1 MAVTSSVIIRFLRDL
16 ARSELAAT
24 GLVVI
29 LAGAGILGLRSAGVL
44 ESVELAAY
52 DWYIRLRPFDP
63 GPDRRILLVTVT
75 ESDLQAQSGWPLSD
89 RVVGRMLEI
98 LARSRPRA
106 IGLDIY
112 RDVPV
117 PPGTNQLHAVLTRER
132 RIITVMKFGEGS
144 SGGVRPPPVLRD
156 TDQVAFDDVLVDA
169 GGTVRRGLLFLDD
182 GTKTAYSFALRLAL
196 LYLEADGVR
205 PQASEEDPG
214 QLRLAHTTIRP
225 FEANDGAYVG
235 ADAHG
240 YQFLL
245 DFKGGKGSFPAVSL
259 TALLSGAVS
268 PETIRD
274 KVVLIGVTAESV
286 KDYFFTPHS
295 RGLGV
300 QQQIAG
306 VALHAQVVSQLLR
319 IGLEG
324 ASPTATASRWQEV
337 VWVLVWSAL
346 GGLVGL
352 RVRSAW
358 RFSLATGGAVV
369 GLALVDF
376 LAFWAGWWLPLV
388 PAEMTC
394 VISSAVVTAYM
405 SHRETVQR
413 AILMQLFSRHVSKEV
428 AEAIWQQRDQ
438 FLDGRRPRSQRL
450 TATILFTDLTGFTTV
465 SEKLQP
471 EALMEWLNEGMDAMA
486 RQVSR
491 YGGVIEQY
499 AGDAIVAVFGV
510 PVPRQSDLEIC
521 QDAINAVNCALA
533 LEDTLRE
540 LNQRWR
546 AAGRAMTGM
555 RIGIFTGAVVAGTLG
570 SAERSE
576 YVVVGDTVNTASR
589 LESFDKDLF
598 PPDPEKRPCRILIG
612 ERTRRCLGE
621 EFETEHVGDVS
632 LKGKEQS
639 VAVYRVVAR
648 AGASSRALTEE
659 GRG

>member
-1 MAVTSSVIIRFLRDL
+1 VTSSAISGFLRDL
-16 ARSELAAT
+16 ARSELVAT
-24 GLVVI
+24 ALVVI

-63 GPDRRILLVTVT
+63 GPDRRILLVTVA
-75 ESDLQAQSGWPLSD
+75 ESDLQAEGGWPMAD
-89 RVVGRMLEI
+89 RVVAQMLEI
-98 LARSRPRA
+98 LVRSRPRA

-117 PPGTNQLHAVLTRER
+117 PPGTARLYAVLTRER
-132 RIITVMKFGEGS
+132 RIITVMKFGEGT

-156 TDQVAFDDVLVDA
+156 TDQVAFDDFLVDA

-196 LYLEADGVR
+196 LYLQAEGVH
-205 PQASEEDPG
+205 PQASEKDPRL
-214 QLRLAHTTIRP
+214 LRLGHTTIRP
-225 FEANDGAYVG
+225 FEANDGAYVR
-235 ADAHG
+235 ADANG

-245 DFKGGKGSFPAVSL
+245 DFKGGRGSFPAVSSR
-259 TALLSGAVS
+259 ALLSGAVS

-274 KVVLIGVTAESV
+274 KIVLIGVTAESV

-300 QQQIAG
+300 RQQIAG

-324 ASPTATASRWQEV
+324 ASPMATASQSLET
-337 VWVLVWSAL
+337 VWILVWSAL
-346 GGLVGL
+346 GGLIGL

-369 GLALVDF
+369 GLALVDS

-388 PAEMTC
+388 PPVMTC
-394 VISSAVVTAYM
+394 VISAAVVTAYM

-450 TATILFTDLTGFTTV
+450 IATILFTDLTGFTAV
-465 SEKLQP
+465 SEKLPP

-491 YGGVIEQY
+491 YGGVIKQY
-499 AGDAIVAVFGV
+499 AGDTIVAIFGV

-533 LEDTLRE
+533 LEDTLRD

-546 AAGRAMTGM
+546 VAGRATTGM
-555 RIGIFTGAVVAGTLG
+555 RIGIFTGPVVAGTLG

-598 PPDPEKRPCRILIG
+598 PPDPEKHPCRILIG
-612 ERTRRCLGE
+612 EMTWRCLGD
-621 EFETEHVGDVS
+621 EFETEQVGDVS
-632 LKGKEQS
+632 LKGKAQR
-639 VAVYRVVAR
+639 VAVYRVIGG
-648 AGASSRALTEE
+648 AGVPSQALTE
-659 GRG
+659 GRRR